1 MEICL
6 ELHMEIEQGLLPR
19 SVLGE
24 ISMAEVLKALG
35 EEPEESK
42 NLPFF

>member
-6 ELHMEIEQGLLPR
+6 ELYMEIEQGLLPQ

-24 ISMAEVLKALG
+24 ISMSEVLKALE